1 MTAPTLFDAPAY
13 FDGATY
19 CPKHDEA
26 RLGRQMQAV
35 KDYMLSHEWVTL
47 PQLHAAIGG
56 SEAGLSARLRDLRK
70 PRFGGY
76 TVDRK
81 RIEGGL
87 FAYRVGRQ

>member
-1 MTAPTLFDAPAY
+1 MVSAPTLFEVPPH

-19 CPKHDEA
+19 EQKHDEA
-26 RLGRQMQAV
+26 RLGRQFEAV
-35 KDYMLSHEWVTL
+35 KAYMLNHEWVTL
-47 PQLHAAIGG
+47 PELQCALGG

-81 RIEGGL
+81 RIDAGL
-87 FAYRVGRQ
+87 FAYRVRR